1 MSGAADGRTVL
12 QLCRLLLSL
21 EGIEV
26 TYFVF
31 WFSAQMQRMYQASSR
46 SLDV

>member
-1 MSGAADGRTVL
+1 MSGAGDGCTVL
-12 QLCRLLLSL
+12 QLCSMLLGL
-21 EGIEV
+21 EGDEV

-31 WFSAQMQRMYQASSR
+31 QFSAQMQRMYQASNH

>member
-1 MSGAADGRTVL
+1 MSGAGDGCTDL
-12 QLCRLLLSL
+12 QLRNMLLSL
-21 EGIEV
+21 EGNEV

-31 WFSAQMQRMYQASSR
+31 QFSTQMQRMYRESNQ